1 LPIRWRLT
9 LFIAL
14 AIGVI
19 LLALGATLYLL
30 IRGTLHK
37 EVEDTAKKRAEAVA
51 SAIEG
56 GDELSTAPDD
66 DDQILFDD
74 SVAVIV
80 RGKNGKVIDKF
91 NLPAGGSAADF
102 DVWRKA
108 LENGQDASI
117 RVCAWG
123 IMTTTSTP

>member
-1 LPIRWRLT
+1 M

-37 EVEDTAKKRAEAVA
+37 EVEDSAKNRAEAVA

-80 RGKNGKVIDKF
+80 RGRTARSSISSISRREAQPPISTCGARRSKMGRTP
-91 NLPAGGSAADF
+91 L
-102 DVWRKA
+102 
-108 LENGQDASI
+108 I